1 MRKKALN
8 EFECKKAKAG
18 ETLYKTDYIGENV
31 LLFVSAGKL
40 IICDKETV
48 PITEVDEGYFVL
60 LPAEKC
66 YIATAVT
73 DTQTILMHAG
83 LLSEMITEDPE
94 WNPDHPVVLPIFPA
108 LAHTLCSIENYEKER
123 RNSLN

>member
-1 MRKKALN
+1 MREKTLN
-8 EFECKKAKAG
+8 EFECKEAKAG
-18 ETLYKTDYIGENV
+18 ETLYKIDGIWENV
-31 LLFVSAGKL
+31 LLFVSIGKL
-40 IICDKETV
+40 IICGKKNA
-48 PITEVDEGYFVL
+48 PIAEVDEGYFVL

-108 LAHTLCSIENYEKER
+108 LAHTLSLIENHEKER